1 MRTFLLSAA
10 VAVSAVLLAPMPTSS
25 AQPAA
30 PVAPVVKRFDASADA
45 QHRVAAYWTPDRMR
59 AAIPGD
65 RLVVRRAAPT
75 RGASTGGTPTTIAPQ
90 EPTATAASGFSGGAY
105 TGGGAVVKTTGKV
118 FFTLKGVDYVCS
130 GSSTASY
137 NKSLVL
143 TAGHCVNEGPGVFAS
158 NFVFVPAYDHGA
170 RPYGTWIAKS
180 LSTPS
185 QWATKGDF
193 NHDIGLAVV
202 NPASGELLADV
213 VGAQGVAF
221 NKPRG
226 RVMAS
231 FGYPQA
237 APYDGTTLDWCWGKA
252 VKDQLGGTD
261 QGIKCN
267 LTGGASG
274 GPWYLNFSTT
284 TGLGTT
290 NSVNSY
296 RYEFGPYK
304 DYLFGP
310 YFGDVERATYVAAA
324 K

>member
-1 MRTFLLSAA
+1 MHTFVLSAA
-10 VAVSAVLLAPMPTSS
+10 VLLCAVLVAPVPTS
-25 AQPAA
+25 AAEPAA
-30 PVAPVVKRFDASADA
+30 PVVAKLDASAAA
-45 QHRVAAYWTPDRMR
+45 QHRVGTYWTADRMR
-59 AAIPGD
+59 KAIPAA
-65 RLVVRRAAPT
+65 RLVAGRAAPT
-75 RGASTGGTPTTIAPQ
+75 PAASTGGIPTTIAPQ
-90 EPTATAASGFSGGAY
+90 EPTAAAAAGFVGGVY
-105 TGGGAVVKTTGKV
+105 TGGGSVVKTTGKV

-130 GSSTASY
+130 GSSTVSY

-158 NFVFVPAYDHGA
+158 NFVFVPGYDHGA
-170 RPYGTWIAKS
+170 GPYGTWIANS
-180 LSTPS
+180 LSVPS

-193 NHDIGLAVV
+193 NHDIGLAIV
-202 NPASGELLADV
+202 NPVSGQLLANV

-226 RVMAS
+226 QAMAS

-237 APYDGTTLDWCWGKA
+237 APYDGTTLDWCWGTA
-252 VKDQLGGTD
+252 VQDPFGGTD

-274 GPWYLNFSTT
+274 GPWYLNFSTA

-296 RYEFGPYK
+296 QYRFGPYK
-304 DYLFGP
+304 DYMFGP
-310 YFGDVERATYVAAA
+310 YFGSVERSAYLAAA